1 MKLNIIVACL
11 VTFAGTDAYNLP
23 TSKSSTPEQHV
34 RSSATS
40 RRGLLSSAA
49 AATTALLFGGS
60 LEEQRGV
67 MGPRVALAV
76 EEKAAD
82 PLTPLY
88 FGVGVSLNWL
98 LDYVDD

>member
-1 MKLNIIVACL
+1 MKLYIIVACL

-23 TSKSSTPEQHV
+23 ASKASPPEQHV

-49 AATTALLFGGS
+49 AATTALLLGGS

-67 MGPRVALAV
+67 MGPRVALAA
-76 EEKAAD
+76 EEKVAD

-88 FGVGVSLNWL
+88 FGVGVSFDWAT
-98 LDYVDD
+98 